1 MRDFK
6 AEHSRR
12 QQKKK
17 RLSFEVDRQQYEQF
31 TQGQQKTLG
40 ERIRQIIRELG
51 RRLIYG

>member
-17 RLSFEVDRQQYEQF
+17 RISFEVDRQQYEKLSLE
-31 TQGQQKTLG
+31 QKKILS
-40 ERIRQIIRELG
+40 EKIRQLIKDFLN
-51 RRLIYG
+51 RLE